1 MTTTLDLLF
10 FLLAAVLFG
19 IAIFNIPF
27 QVKLIAAGLCS
38 FTIPF
43 VLAAAHLH

>member
-1 MTTTLDLLF
+1 MTSTFDLLF

-19 IAIFNIPF
+19 IAVFNIPF

-38 FTIPF
+38 FAVPF
-43 VLAAAHLH
+43 VLAAAHVH